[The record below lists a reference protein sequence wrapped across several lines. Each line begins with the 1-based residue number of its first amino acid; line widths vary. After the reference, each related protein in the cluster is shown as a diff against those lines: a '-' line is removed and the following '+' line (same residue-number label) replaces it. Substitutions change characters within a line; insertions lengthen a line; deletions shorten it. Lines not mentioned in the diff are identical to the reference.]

1 MSEYTVHKGNF
12 QQISLQVLKRLNLNR
27 QIGEFVTANYKFYSL
42 VRSGYVFL
50 VMAGSEYQVRIAV
63 NFLREIADKFFERY
77 PPSKLNVATDHSLR
91 DFDNIISDRMKTFN
105 NPA

>member
-1 MSEYTVHKGNF
+1 MTETIDQLVYSLVSRGNDTVLSEHTTHKGNF

-50 VMAGSEYQVRIAV
+50 VMAGSDVI
-63 NFLREIADKFFERY
+63 F
-77 PPSKLNVATDHSLR
+77 
-91 DFDNIISDRMKTFN
+91 
-105 NPA
+105 

>member
-1 MSEYTVHKGNF
+1 MADTINQLVYSLVSRGNDTVLSEYTMHKGNF

-50 VMAGSEYQVRIAV
+50 VMAG
-63 NFLREIADKFFERY
+63 ADVG
-77 PPSKLNVATDHSLR
+77 L
-91 DFDNIISDRMKTFN
+91 I
-105 NPA
+105 